1 MRANLE
7 RTHISKGWS
16 TKLTLET
23 KMMKVLYGNIAH
35 LSTVV
40 KKWNLL

>member
-1 MRANLE
+1 MKANLDGM
-7 RTHISKGWS
+7 HIPEGWN